1 MRYSLEALS
10 TFVEAV
16 SCGSFSAAARILRK
30 SQSAVSTS
38 IANLEVDL
46 GISLFDRSSREP
58 VLTEEGKK
66 VLSYVHAILSASERL
81 EEVAVSLAGETEAR
95 LTFVLSDTLHP
106 DLLEDIMVQFDS
118 RACT

>member
-16 SCGSFSAAARILRK
+16 SCGSFSAAARRLRK

-46 GISLFDRSSREP
+46 GISLFDHSSREP

-66 VLSYVHAILSASERL
+66 VMLFCQPVNVLRRWRFRLPERL
-81 EEVAVSLAGETEAR
+81 KLV
-95 LTFVLSDTLHP
+95 
-106 DLLEDIMVQFDS
+106 
-118 RACT
+118 